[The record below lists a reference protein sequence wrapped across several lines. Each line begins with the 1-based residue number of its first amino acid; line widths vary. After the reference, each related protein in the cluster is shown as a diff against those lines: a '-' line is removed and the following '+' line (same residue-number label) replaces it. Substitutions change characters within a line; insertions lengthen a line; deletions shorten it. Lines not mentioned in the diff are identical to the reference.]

1 MGMRQVNSFILF
13 TSLFSFFSSLQFVIM
28 AVDEIYELHIR
39 FVAFCLLRL
48 QLPAVTLGNNV
59 SVSLSPSLSISL
71 ALFEVE
77 AARASHAKLKFGRE
91 AC

>member
-48 QLPAVTLGNNV
+48 QLPAVTLGNNA
-59 SVSLSPSLSISL
+59 SLFPPSLSISL

>member
-1 MGMRQVNSFILF
+1 
-13 TSLFSFFSSLQFVIM
+13 M

-59 SVSLSPSLSISL
+59 SLSPSISQP
-71 ALFEVE
+71 LFEVE